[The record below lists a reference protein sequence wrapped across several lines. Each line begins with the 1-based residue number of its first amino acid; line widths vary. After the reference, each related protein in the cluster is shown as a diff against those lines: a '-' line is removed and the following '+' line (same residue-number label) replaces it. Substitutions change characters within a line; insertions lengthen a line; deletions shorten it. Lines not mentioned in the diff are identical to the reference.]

1 MDRIPFYRRPLRRTD
16 FNAAL
21 ILLAINV
28 LLFFATQVAPQLQ
41 LYLSMIPLAV
51 LGENWWWQPFT
62 YMFMHSGTWHLLF
75 NMLALFLFGIQ
86 LEQRVG
92 ASELLVFYLR
102 VGTRAG
108 LFSLG
113 VYWMTGSMRVIL
125 LGASGA
131 VFGLLLAFAT
141 FFPTATI
148 LVFGIL
154 PVRAPILVIGYA
166 GLELF
171 NMFTRSGGGVAH
183 LTHLAGLLFAFLY
196 LVIRLRINPI
206 TVFRESGRY

>member
-1 MDRIPFYRRPLRRTD
+1 VDRLPFYQRPLRRTS

-28 LLFFATQVAPQLQ
+28 LLFFATQVAPRLQ
-41 LYLSMIPLAV
+41 IYLSLIPIAV
-51 LGENWWWQPFT
+51 LGEGWWWQPFT

-75 NMLALFLFGIQ
+75 NMLALFIFGIQ
-86 LEQRVG
+86 LEQRLG
-92 ASELLVFYLR
+92 SSEFLLFYLLV
-102 VGTRAG
+102 GTLAG
-108 LFSLG
+108 FFSLFI
-113 VYWMTGSMRVIL
+113 YWVTGSMQVIL

-166 GLELF
+166 ALELF
-171 NMFTRSGGGVAH
+171 NMLTRSGGNVAH

-196 LVIRLRINPI
+196 LIIRMRINPI
-206 TVFRESGRY
+206 TVFRESSRY